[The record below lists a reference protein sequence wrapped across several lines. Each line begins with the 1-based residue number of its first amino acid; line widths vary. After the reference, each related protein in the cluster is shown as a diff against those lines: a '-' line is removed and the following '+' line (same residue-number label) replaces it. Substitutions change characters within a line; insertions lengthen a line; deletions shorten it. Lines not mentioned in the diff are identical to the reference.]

1 MSRKWCLLST
11 DPIRLSP
18 GSIAP
23 SGTAFVPSRVGAHR
37 PPRPGQ
43 LAPGIVDHL
52 AGGLDPQAISEMS
65 HVSAAALLDRVHHST
80 DPVIVRRVLT
90 IVDTEGVDIIA
101 ELWSDADPDSR
112 PGILWRLYML
122 RSWMHREPETI
133 ARLWNLGEPAT
144 TSASAITGLDSAP
157 AAEDISRT
165 ADSILSGAFTGDFAI
180 ALDRA
185 SAFTAVIANG
195 MRVQAHSLTDTP
207 TSRAQLI
214 HKAANLD
221 STSSDFHHGA
231 SLWRRG
237 RLE

>member
-101 ELWSDADPDSR
+101 ELWSDADPDSL

-122 RSWMHREPETI
+122 RSWMHREPHTI
-133 ARLWNLGEPAT
+133 ARLWSQGEPVA
-144 TSASAITGLDSAP
+144 TSASAIAGLDSAP
-157 AAEDISRT
+157 SADDIAHT
-165 ADSILSGAFTGDFAI
+165 ARSILSGALLRDFAI
-180 ALDRA
+180 DRVR
-185 SAFTAVIANG
+185 S
-195 MRVQAHSLTDTP
+195 SL
-207 TSRAQLI
+207 
-214 HKAANLD
+214 
-221 STSSDFHHGA
+221 
-231 SLWRRG
+231 
-237 RLE
+237 